1 MDKLKENFLKGEIPD
16 VLLYDI
22 HAHLGGYCR
31 DYPVFYGKTEEIIQE
46 MQRIRIKKAF
56 VFPLEVYGTEFSY
69 SNDKIIADCNK
80 FPEHLIGFCLV
91 NLNYSREIIE
101 KEIERCRKSGIVGIK
116 LIAQYQDYPDEGKN
130 VEFVC
135 EYANHHKMPVLNHSW
150 GSPKFLERLVKKYSS
165 IHYICGHPFLGYT
178 KLVNKYENIW
188 FCTAGIFRF
197 GEVEKM
203 VRTMRNDRI
212 CWGSDFS
219 DLHLGFTLGPIL
231 LAEIG
236 EKTKRKILGENMA
249 RLLKKLN
256 IGER

>member
-1 MDKLKENFLKGEIPD
+1 MK
-16 VLLYDI
+16 
-22 HAHLGGYCR
+22 C
-31 DYPVFYGKTEEIIQE
+31 
-46 MQRIRIKKAF
+46 
-56 VFPLEVYGTEFSY
+56 LEVYGTEFSY
-69 SNDKIIADCNK
+69 NNDKIIADCNK

-91 NLNYSREIIE
+91 NLNYSQKIIE
-101 KEIERCRKSGIVGIK
+101 KEIERCRKLGSVGIK

-150 GSPKFLERLVKKYSS
+150 GSPKFLERLVKKYPL
-165 IHYICGHPFLGYT
+165 IHYICGHPVLAYT
-178 KLVNKYENIW
+178 EVVNKYENIW
-188 FCTAGIFRF
+188 FCTAGVSGF

-219 DLHLGFTLGPIL
+219 DLDFGWTLGSIL

-236 EKTKRKILGENMA
+236 EKTKRRILGENMGQ
-249 RLLKKLN
+249 LLKELN